1 MMSLKDGERQCRHC
15 LMQMSEEQIAKM
27 TISQIVEL
35 IKRLAE
41 ELEIRTMELS

>member
-1 MMSLKDGERQCRHC
+1 MMSLRGGERQCR
-15 LMQMSEEQIAKM
+15 LFLTQMSEEQIAKM

-41 ELEIRTMELS
+41 ELEIRTMELG